1 MAFPGG
7 STRIRALSI
16 IVRRG
21 TRIGGEPAL
30 LEPYARVPIVIDR
43 QDATHGYPL
52 DVDSAVGGPRQKRD
66 SLSLNRAAVF
76 ALRISTLRQ
85 LCRKSPSCLPSTVH
99 SPSPRPA
106 AISPGNFT

>member
-1 MAFPGG
+1 MAFPGS

-21 TRIGGEPAL
+21 ARIGGEPAL

-52 DVDSAVGGPRQKRD
+52 DVDSACRRSPPKKGQPFTQSRGGFCPANQRTTATLPQIAE
-66 SLSLNRAAVF
+66 LS
-76 ALRISTLRQ
+76 ALYS
-85 LCRKSPSCLPSTVH
+85 
-99 SPSPRPA
+99 A
-106 AISPGNFT
+106 